1 MLGQQRLGALERVRR
16 ILMLRLYQS
25 LSDKAFC
32 QLHNKHNDDK
42 IEEDVEVW
50 INQALERKLK
60 QNDESRRNL

>member
-1 MLGQQRLGALERVRR
+1 MKPASVKASPEMIIQTLEEAL
-16 ILMLRLYQS
+16 ILA
-25 LSDKAFC
+25 DKAFC

-50 INQALERKLK
+50 INQVLERKLK